1 MARRIEPGPLVIAS
15 HNAGKVRE
23 IGALLAPFGME
34 VVSAGAL
41 GLPEPA
47 ETETSFA
54 GNARIK
60 SLSAA
65 RASGRPA
72 LADDSGMEVEALG
85 GAPGVYTADWAERP
99 EGGRD
104 FAMAIARVEREVAA
118 AGSKDLRARF
128 VCCLSLAWPDG
139 HTEEFE
145 GVVEGMLTFPPR
157 GLLGFG
163 FDPVFTPLGYAETF
177 GEMDPALKH
186 AISHRAGAFRKLVAA
201 CFDTTP

>member
-1 MARRIEPGPLVIAS
+1 MD
-15 HNAGKVRE
+15 
-23 IGALLAPFGME
+23 

-60 SLSAA
+60 SLCAA

-72 LADDSGMEVEALG
+72 LSDDSGMEVAALG
-85 GAPGVYTADWAERP
+85 GVPGVYTANWAELP
-99 EGGRD
+99 GGGRD
-104 FAMAIARVEREVAA
+104 FAIAMARVEHEVAA
-118 AGSKDLRARF
+118 SGSADQRARF

-145 GVVEGMLTFPPR
+145 GVIEGALTFPPR

-163 FDPVFTPLGYAETF
+163 FDPIFTPTGYAETF

-186 AISHRAGAFRKLVAA
+186 AISHRAEAFRKLVAA
-201 CFDTTP
+201 CFGISTGP